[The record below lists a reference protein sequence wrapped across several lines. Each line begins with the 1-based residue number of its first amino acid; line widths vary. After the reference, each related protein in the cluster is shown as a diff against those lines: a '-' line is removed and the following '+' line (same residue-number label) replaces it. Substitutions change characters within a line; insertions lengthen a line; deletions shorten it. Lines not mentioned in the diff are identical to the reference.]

1 VTTCAYAIVGGDYDR
16 AGGASRRLKE
26 ALKSVGADAQAIRRV
41 MIASYEAEMN
51 VVIHAQG
58 GTLAAR
64 FDECRVEV
72 EVRDEGPGIA
82 DISLAMREGYSTAPP
97 EARALG
103 FGAGLGLPNIK
114 KHTDSFTIESQVGAG
129 TRLVFSIALQQQAG
143 SKRLPR
149 SMCLQPDRCKA
160 CLRCVTAC
168 PTEAIR
174 MRRDGPTILGHLCIE
189 CGACVGLCAAHAVTM
204 EEHSA
209 LPWRAART
217 CLLVP
222 SAFLAACGTGHD
234 EALRALAACGF
245 DDVCSL
251 APWEEALSI
260 AVRAHAEAQPEG
272 GVLISPC
279 CAAVVDLIESRFT
292 PLLGR
297 LAPFAS
303 PIEAAFRVS
312 GTGARIVAMCPAERS
327 LLLAAGVPAGDVVS
341 CAALRQRLVA
351 ERSAYSA
358 LLPSRVTAGSGRA
371 TQSHHALVVFGM
383 RDVLQALEAV
393 ESGSLDDVDIL
404 EAYACDHGCLG
415 SGVLGIQ
422 QPALMNYRWRADSPS
437 SATARALNRQEPY
450 AERIGMR
457 LDDDMSK
464 AIVKL
469 GRINSLLA
477 ELPGRDCARC
487 GAPSCRA
494 LAEDVVL
501 ARAAMRDCPYLD
513 NQEAPR

>member
-1 VTTCAYAIVGGDYDR
+1 MTTCVYAIAGGDYER

-26 ALKSVGADAQAIRRV
+26 ALKSIGADAQAIRRV

-51 VVIHAQG
+51 VVIHAQR

-64 FDECRVEV
+64 FDECCVEV

-82 DISLAMREGYSTAPP
+82 DIFLAMREGYSTAPA

-114 KHTDSFTIESQVGAG
+114 KHTDSFAIESQVGAG
-129 TRLVFSIALQQQAG
+129 TRLVFSIALQRQAG
-143 SKRLPR
+143 QKRLPC
-149 SMCLQPDRCKA
+149 SMYLQPDRCKA

-174 MRRDGPTILGHLCIE
+174 VRRDGPTILGHLCIE
-189 CGACVGLCAAHAVTM
+189 CGTCIGLCATHAVTM
-204 EEHSA
+204 EEQSA
-209 LPWRAART
+209 WREART
-217 CLLVP
+217 PLLVP

-245 DDVCSL
+245 DDLCSL
-251 APWEEALSI
+251 APWEEALSM
-260 AVRAHAEAQPEG
+260 AVRAQAEAQRQV
-272 GVLISPC
+272 GVIISPC

-303 PIEAAFRVS
+303 AIEAAVRVS
-312 GTGARIVAMCPAERS
+312 GTGARIVAMCPAQRS
-327 LLLAAGVPAGDVVS
+327 LLLAAGVPATDVVS
-341 CAALRQRLVA
+341 CATLRQRLVA
-351 ERSAYSA
+351 ERSACSA
-358 LLPSRVTAGSGRA
+358 SLPNRVTGGSGLA
-371 TQSHHALVVFGM
+371 APGHHSFVVCGM
-383 RDVLQALEAV
+383 RDVLRALEAV
-393 ESGSLDDVDIL
+393 ESGSLDGVDML

-415 SGVLGIQ
+415 SGVLSIH

-437 SATARALNRQEPY
+437 SATARALHRQEPY
-450 AERIGMR
+450 AARIGMR
-457 LDDDMSK
+457 LDEDMSQ

-501 ARAAMRDCPYLD
+501 ARAAIRDCPYLE
-513 NQEAPR
+513 NQEVPS